1 MLLQQI
7 TKELNLKSLSVDS
20 LGPVEVTGGYAS
32 DLMSD
37 VLGKAK
43 KGDIWVTNQ
52 KHLNAV
58 AVASLLGLSGVI
70 IAGGIDPD
78 ENALEKARE
87 ENVPLFTTEMPAFE
101 IIGRLYAMGVKASNE
116 D

>member
-7 TKELNLKSLSVDS
+7 TKDLDLKSLSVESLDS
-20 LGPVEVTGGYAS
+20 IEVTGGYAS

-37 VLGKAK
+37 VLGHAK

-52 KHLNAV
+52 KHLNVV
-58 AVASLLGLSGVI
+58 AVASLLGLAAVI
-70 IAGGIDPD
+70 MAGGIDPD
-78 ENALEKARE
+78 ENALEKAHE
-87 ENVPLFTTEMPAFE
+87 ENVPLFTTGFSAFE
-101 IIGRLYAMGVKASNE
+101 VIGRLYAMGIKGK

>member
-7 TKELNLKSLSVDS
+7 KKELNFKSLSVESLDS
-20 LGPVEVTGGYAS
+20 IEVTGGYAS

-43 KGDIWVTNQ
+43 KGNIWVTNQ
-52 KHLNAV
+52 KHLNV
-58 AVASLLGLSGVI
+58 IAVASLLGLSAVI
-70 IAGGIDPD
+70 MAGGTELD
-78 ENALEKARE
+78 ENALEKAQE
-87 ENVPLFTTEMPAFE
+87 ENVPLFTTGLSAFE
-101 IIGRLYAMGVKASNE
+101 VIGRLYAMGIKGR

>member
-7 TKELNLKSLSVDS
+7 TKELNLKSLSVESLDS
-20 LGPVEVTGGYAS
+20 VEVTGGYAS

-52 KHLNAV
+52 KHLNAI

-70 IAGGIDPD
+70 IAGGIEPD

-87 ENVPLFTTEMPAFE
+87 ENVPLFTTDLPAFE
-101 IIGRLYAMGVKASNE
+101 LIGRLYEMGVKGQ

>member
-7 TKELNLKSLSVDS
+7 AKELNLKSLSVDD
-20 LGPVEVTGGYAS
+20 LGSIEVTGGYAS

-37 VLGKAK
+37 VLGNAK

-87 ENVPLFTTEMPAFE
+87 ENVPLFTTGLPAFE
-101 IIGRLYAMGVKASNE
+101 VIGRLYAMGIKGRTE
-116 D
+116 